1 MSEKYS
7 NFPDVI
13 TVFSANWCPDCK
25 RAKQLLDSQGVEY
38 NLVDIGKDNDA
49 FLFVEKLTKRVKI
62 PTIIFPD
69 GSIMIEPSNESLKHK
84 LESIVQ

>member
-1 MSEKYS
+1 MSEKYN

-25 RAKQLLDSQGVEY
+25 RARQLLEERQVAY
-38 NLVDIGKDNDA
+38 TLIDIGKDNDA

-69 GSIMIEPSNESLKHK
+69 GTIMIEPSNENLTHK
-84 LESIVQ
+84 LESLLP

>member
-7 NFPDVI
+7 NFPQVV

-25 RAKQLLDSQGVEY
+25 RAKQLLDEKEISY
-38 NLVDIGKDNDA
+38 RLVDIGKDNDA

-62 PTIIFPD
+62 PTIVFPD
-69 GSIMIEPSNESLKHK
+69 GTIMIEPSNDNLTRK
-84 LESIVQ
+84 LESLSK

>member
-1 MSEKYS
+1 MSENYS
-7 NFPDVI
+7 NFPEVM

-25 RAKQLLDSQGVEY
+25 RAKNLLDSRSVHY
-38 NLVDIGKDNDA
+38 RLVDIGKDNDA

-69 GSIMIEPSNESLKHK
+69 GAIMIEPSNEALIAK
-84 LESIVQ
+84 LESLI

>member
-1 MSEKYS
+1 MNEKYS
-7 NFPDVI
+7 NFPEVI

-25 RAKQLLDSQGVEY
+25 RARQLLDDKGIMYSP
-38 NLVDIGKDNDA
+38 VDIGKDNEA

-69 GSIMIEPSNESLKHK
+69 GTIMIEPSNESLAHK
-84 LESIVQ
+84 LESLST